1 MKNCPKLYKIKLE
14 HNLIDSFENLKCL
27 SKYNI
32 TKINLEGNPLVS
44 TNENYRD
51 ELFKLVPSLEC
62 IDGIGKEG
70 NEIESTLYGGE
81 EEEEDAEYDEEEAEE
96 GDDISDEDEEGEDD
110 GDDGGEDDGDDE
122 EDEDDDEPHKKR
134 KD

>member
-81 EEEEDAEYDEEEAEE
+81 EEEEDAEYDEEEGEE

-110 GDDGGEDDGDDE
+110 GDDGG
-122 EDEDDDEPHKKR
+122 
-134 KD
+134 

>member
-1 MKNCPKLYKIKLE
+1 M
-14 HNLIDSFENLKCL
+14 
-27 SKYNI
+27 
-32 TKINLEGNPLVS
+32 EGNPLVS

-96 GDDISDEDEEGEDD
+96 GEDD

>member
-1 MKNCPKLYKIKLE
+1 M
-14 HNLIDSFENLKCL
+14 
-27 SKYNI
+27 
-32 TKINLEGNPLVS
+32 EGNPLVS

-81 EEEEDAEYDEEEAEE
+81 EEEEDAEYDEEEGEE

-134 KD
+134 KE

>member
-14 HNLIDSFENLKCL
+14 HNLIDNFENLKCL
-27 SKYNI
+27 SKYHI

-62 IDGIGKEG
+62 IDGYGKDG
-70 NEIESTLYGGE
+70 QEIESTVYGGE
-81 EEEEDAEYDEEEAEE
+81 EEEEDAEYGEEEGEEE
-96 GDDISDEDEEGEDD
+96 GDISDEEEEGEDEGDDGEDD
-110 GDDGGEDDGDDE
+110 GDDDDDE
-122 EDEDDDEPHKKR
+122 EDEDEPQKKR